1 MSITGSV
8 EVLVTP
14 EVLIEQAEEVRR
26 LGNDMKIHFQ
36 EMESIMN
43 KTRNYWIGE
52 AGDIHR
58 QRYEEHKD
66 DIDQMLR
73 RLLEHP
79 DDLLMISGNYSAAE
93 KSNVEAALAL
103 PEDIIS

>member
-14 EVLIEQAEEVRR
+14 EVLISQAEEVRR
-26 LGNDMKIHFQ
+26 LGNDMRLHFQ
-36 EMESIMN
+36 KMDEIMN
-43 KTRNYWIGE
+43 KTRNYWIGD

-66 DIDQMLR
+66 DVDLMLR

-79 DDLLMISGNYSAAE
+79 DDLLQISGNYSTAE
-93 KSNVEAALAL
+93 NKNIAEAQSLPSNF
-103 PEDIIS
+103 I